1 MVRGRKHPARAVG
14 GVRDRRRARKRE
26 EILKAGLKVFAEKG
40 YRAATMDDIA
50 LELEATKGLLYYHFD
65 TKEQILNAI
74 LGQNQLIAA
83 VEAEMV
89 IPPGV
94 PLAEALGLMVN
105 RWLDL
110 MESNGALIRFLHV
123 QALVSGPENEFVYT
137 QVLEHLYQVSARWI
151 DTYKRTGE
159 VRPDLEAETWGRLV
173 VDFMSSYF
181 LRKQIFGERA
191 RPPREYVNGVLQI
204 LLNGIATEK
213 AKAIRRPLA
222 VMRSRASSAAG
233 RSR

>member
-1 MVRGRKHPARAVG
+1 MFRGSKHPARKTA

-89 IPPGV
+89 IAPGV
-94 PLAEALGLMVN
+94 PLAEALALMVN

-110 MESNGALIRFLHV
+110 METNGALIRLLHV

-137 QVLEHLYQVSARWI
+137 QVLEHLYEVSAQWI
-151 DTYKRTGE
+151 DAYKRTGE
-159 VRPDLEAETWGRLV
+159 VRPDLEARTWGRLV

-181 LRKQIFGERA
+181 LRKQVFGERA
-191 RPPREYVNGVLQI
+191 RAPSEYVNGVLQI
-204 LLNGIATEK
+204 LLNGTATEK
-213 AKAIRRPLA
+213 AKSLRRPPA
-222 VMRSRASSAAG
+222 VIRARASAARRSR
-233 RSR
+233 